1 MTKYLITALISVLFS
16 TATMANVDAVTQC
29 LNDYTD
35 RHAAMEAEGEALPP
49 MRNLYPEWEE
59 DCNNGGKINEE
70 LKKHSPTNTAAT
82 QEVEPMADFT
92 ATQVFVHVK
101 QNPITLTW
109 YSEFEL
115 TSTTNRAV
123 AIKDIIINKGRCE
136 SLVTPGPLTASGNNA
151 TNLWKYDV
159 QAKKWREYVMTLDY
173 GQTLKAIPN
182 STKCPK
188 ILEVTVITDGGSLN
202 YDFTQ

>member
-1 MTKYLITALISVLFS
+1 MTKSIIAPLLAALFS
-16 TATMANVDAVTQC
+16 TTSLADTDAVTQC

-49 MRNLYPEWEE
+49 MRNLYPDWEA

-70 LKKHSPTNTAAT
+70 LKKHDSADTATT
-82 QEVEPMADFT
+82 QEIEPATDFT
-92 ATQVFVHVK
+92 ATQVLIHVK

-123 AIKDIIINKGRCE
+123 VINDIVINKGRCE
-136 SLVTPGPLTASGNNA
+136 SLVTPGPLTASGNNSA
-151 TNLWKYDV
+151 NLWKYDV
-159 QAKKWREYVMTLDY
+159 QAKKWREHVMTLDY

-182 STKCPK
+182 ATKCPK
-188 ILEVTVITDGGSLN
+188 ILEVTVITDGGTQT